1 MSRAERVLHPSRSAL
16 DRFGFELRQLRKDRG
31 YSLAGLAG
39 LVFVSA
45 DLLQKIELAERSPNR
60 DLTERLDSALRA
72 EGALLERWQ
81 AVSAERRARDVV
93 CACASAH
100 GSVRE
105 CPHENVVS
113 VASFAGI
120 DDVNRR
126 ELLRIMSIAGAI
138 TAAGSFHDDL
148 DWTRLGSFAGG
159 ESNLDSQ
166 MVDDFATL
174 NEHLWRVFVLSR
186 TKYAVFPLVR
196 DHLDVLVSGLP
207 RAGRVA
213 GYRRLCGFASSAFQ
227 LCGEILFDA
236 NQYTEAAHCYA
247 LAATAGKESGL
258 NDLWACAL
266 TRHAF
271 IGLYE
276 RRVDSAVPLLELA
289 ARLARHGDGTLAT
302 RHWVAVVQAQAFA
315 GLGDLTACQRALDV
329 AAEVRGLT
337 GEYQNGGWLR
347 FDGSRL
353 AEERGTCYLQLGRF
367 DLAESALTS
376 ALGQNLS
383 VRRRGGVLTDL
394 AILGLR
400 RSDLDKAVAYAD
412 AAAEIVAQTRSGVI
426 TRKLKGLQS
435 ELSPFL
441 NDIRVRNLNARIDA
455 FESLAAAGQI
465 TGGSAHA

>member
-1 MSRAERVLHPSRSAL
+1 LHPGRSAL

-45 DLLQKIELAERSPNR
+45 DLLQKIELAERSPSR
-60 DLTERLDSALRA
+60 ELTERLDSVLRA

-81 AVSAERRARDVV
+81 EVRAERRARDVV
-93 CACASAH
+93 CACALAH

-105 CPHENVVS
+105 CPDENVLG
-113 VASFAGI
+113 VASFSGI
-120 DDVNRR
+120 DDMNRR
-126 ELLRIMSIAGAI
+126 ELLRIISIAGAI

-159 ESNLDSQ
+159 ESKLDSQ
-166 MVDDFATL
+166 LVDDFAAL
-174 NEHLWRVFVLSR
+174 SEHLWRVFVLSR
-186 TKYAVFPLVR
+186 SKHAVFPLVR
-196 DHLDVLVSGLP
+196 DHLDVLVTGLP
-207 RAGRVA
+207 RAGSVA
-213 GYRRLCGFASSAFQ
+213 GFRRLCEFASSAFQ

-247 LAATAGKESGL
+247 LAATAGKEAGL

-271 IGLYE
+271 IGLYD
-276 RRVDSAVPLLELA
+276 RQVDSAVPLLELA
-289 ARLARHGDGTLAT
+289 AGLARRGDRALAT

-315 GLGDLTACQRALDV
+315 GLGDLASCQRALDV
-329 AAEVRGLT
+329 AAEVHGLS

-367 DLAESALTS
+367 DLAESSLTS
-376 ALGQNLS
+376 ALSQSLS
-383 VRRRGGVLTDL
+383 ARRRGGVLTDL

-400 RSDLDKAVAYAD
+400 RGDLDEAIAYAD
-412 AAAEIVAQTRSGVI
+412 AAADIVAQTGSGVI
-426 TRKLKGLQS
+426 IRKLKGLQGQ
-435 ELSPFL
+435 LSPFP
-441 NDIRVRNLNARIDA
+441 NDVRVRDLNARIDT
-455 FESLAAAGQI
+455 FESPVAPAQI